1 MNQLIYLDE
10 FIEDEKQ
17 LNKNIEIS
25 DIKINLGKAIK
36 KSVNDSLYIKSQ
48 KTKLYLLENI
58 PKISQYISQKNMF
71 QILENVNLNS
81 KNNKENVDKIF
92 EIIMN
97 NKLYNYFED

>member
-1 MNQLIYLDE
+1 M
-10 FIEDEKQ
+10 
-17 LNKNIEIS
+17 NKNIEIR
-25 DIKINLGKAIK
+25 DIKINLGIAIK

-58 PKISQYISQKNMF
+58 PKISQYISQKEMF

-97 NKLYNYFED
+97 NKLYNYFEDKKNFLIK